1 MLENIFLGIKSL
13 ASIKNFF
20 YMVFGT
26 GTGITIGAIPGLT
39 GTMAVALL
47 VPVTFVLSPITG
59 LAMLAGIYNGAIYGG
74 SISAILLR
82 IPGTPAGCVTIFD
95 GFEMTKKGESAL
107 ALEAAISS
115 SVCGGL
121 ISVIV
126 LLLVAPPLARIALMF
141 GPAEYFWVAVFGLTI
156 IVSLSPGSIIKGMI
170 SGFMGLFF
178 AVIGLDPLTAFP
190 RFTFSSPNLLGGVD
204 LISVLIGLFALPQ
217 AFCLMEQVRKGDLQ
231 VSQVSQDNKRAKLFG
246 LFPKLWRT
254 YIRSSI
260 IGTVVGII
268 PAAGGNIASFIG
280 YDQAKRWSSEGHK
293 FGTGI
298 PEGVVASEAANNGIT
313 GGSFVPLLTLGIP
326 GSTTTAAIM
335 GAFLIHGLNLGPQ
348 LFTKHPEIVYSL
360 IVALFFTNIIM
371 LFMGYYCS
379 TFFTKILKIP
389 NVILSPLIIVFSVV
403 GSYAMRS
410 NLFDVFMLFFFGVL
424 GYFMEKLDYPLAPL
438 VLGLI
443 LGPLAEANL
452 QRALTI
458 SQGSVGGLF
467 NSFISFLFIAL
478 SLISLIGSLRKN
490 VLMEKIT
497 GAPQEPGIDG
507 KLT

>member
-1 MLENIFLGIKSL
+1 
-13 ASIKNFF
+13 
-20 YMVFGT
+20 
-26 GTGITIGAIPGLT
+26 
-39 GTMAVALL
+39 
-47 VPVTFVLSPITG
+47 
-59 LAMLAGIYNGAIYGG
+59 
-74 SISAILLR
+74 
-82 IPGTPAGCVTIFD
+82 
-95 GFEMTKKGESAL
+95 
-107 ALEAAISS
+107 
-115 SVCGGL
+115 
-121 ISVIV
+121 
-126 LLLVAPPLARIALMF
+126 
-141 GPAEYFWVAVFGLTI
+141 
-156 IVSLSPGSIIKGMI
+156 
-170 SGFMGLFF
+170 
-178 AVIGLDPLTAFP
+178 
-190 RFTFSSPNLLGGVD
+190 
-204 LISVLIGLFALPQ
+204 
-217 AFCLMEQVRKGDLQ
+217 
-231 VSQVSQDNKRAKLFG
+231 
-246 LFPKLWRT
+246 
-254 YIRSSI
+254 
-260 IGTVVGII
+260 
-268 PAAGGNIASFIG
+268 
-280 YDQAKRWSSEGHK
+280 
-293 FGTGI
+293 
-298 PEGVVASEAANNGIT
+298 
-313 GGSFVPLLTLGIP
+313 
-326 GSTTTAAIM
+326 
-335 GAFLIHGLNLGPQ
+335 
-348 LFTKHPEIVYSL
+348 
-360 IVALFFTNIIM
+360 LFFTNIIM